1 MTTPLD
7 PSQDPDRFVAG
18 PEERGPLD
26 LSKDPDR
33 FQPEEE
39 VPTRR
44 GRGETLT
51 ELIGDGAY
59 EDKRDNVT
67 WLIGL
72 AGVIGFLVL
81 VSLLL
86 QWR

>member
-1 MTTPLD
+1 MTQPLD
-7 PSQDPDRFVAG
+7 P
-18 PEERGPLD
+18 
-26 LSKDPDR
+26 SKDPDR
-33 FQPEEE
+33 YAPGPQDSGPLDLTKDPDRYQPPE
-39 VPTRR
+39 VTSR

-59 EDKRDNVT
+59 EDKRDNLT
-67 WLIGL
+67 WLVGL